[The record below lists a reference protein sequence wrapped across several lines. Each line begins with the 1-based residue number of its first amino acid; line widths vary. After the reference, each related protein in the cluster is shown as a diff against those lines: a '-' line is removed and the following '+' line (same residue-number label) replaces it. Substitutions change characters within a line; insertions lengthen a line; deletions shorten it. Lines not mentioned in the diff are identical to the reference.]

1 MDKLVENKS
10 SPSNYELSGIVFF
23 DLEKKK
29 YNALCVSP
37 IDKMWYLFDD
47 ENVELSKFNEFKN
60 IYDENKKYQPCVLL
74 YNNIENNYS
83 N

>member
-1 MDKLVENKS
+1 MDKFVEDKS
-10 SPSNYELSGIVFF
+10 SPSQYELSGIIFF

-47 ENVELSKFNEFKN
+47 ENVELSKFDES
-60 IYDENKKYQPCVLL
+60 IYSYNKNKKYQPCALL
-74 YNNIENNYS
+74 YNNIDNN